1 MSSGSVSS
9 SFFVFLSLLAALP
22 GGAQQP
28 APQQAPPP
36 PAVPAPPKGP
46 VTGPSA
52 PPTAPEAAPVKKSGD
67 PYTIEDGGFSVQLN
81 YWLTQSEPILRG
93 GKATT
98 VRAPESPDFD
108 FPGKGKPTPE
118 VMISFPAGREH
129 TMRISYLRTQSSGDA
144 TAPRDLAL
152 FSVGYKQGD
161 RLAARYRLEHAK
173 ASWDYLSYTFAA
185 SQIRVKTLWE
195 VQYAAIK
202 TTIDAPIRAAT
213 STDAVFA
220 EGNKYVIL
228 PALGLG
234 LEQAV
239 GKRFR
244 WEAKGSGF
252 GLPKRSGIWNAE
264 ASAVV
269 NMRRFE
275 LLVGAKALWIKTS
288 PKDDSFF
295 KQTHWG
301 PYVGLRWYFEPNKR

>member
-1 MSSGSVSS
+1 MSPLFVSL
-9 SFFVFLSLLAALP
+9 VFLWLTAPLP
-22 GGAQQP
+22 AQQP
-28 APQQAPPP
+28 APPP
-36 PAVPAPPKGP
+36 PAVPPPPKGP
-46 VTGPSA
+46 VTGPST
-52 PPTAPEAAPVKKSGD
+52 PPAAPEAAPAKSGE
-67 PYTIEDGGFSVQLN
+67 PYTIEDGGFSIQLN

-98 VRAPESPDFD
+98 VRPPESPDLD

-118 VMISFPAGREH
+118 VMLSIPAGREH
-129 TMRISYLRTQSSGDA
+129 TLRASYLRTQSSGNT
-144 TAPRDLAL
+144 TAARDLAL

-161 RLAARYRLEHAK
+161 LLATRYRLEHAK
-173 ASWDYLSYTFAA
+173 LSWDYLSYTFAA

-195 VQYAAIK
+195 LQYAAVK

-213 STDAVFA
+213 TTDETIA

-264 ASAVV
+264 ASAVL
-269 NMRRFE
+269 NLRRFE
-275 LLVGAKALWIKTS
+275 VLFGAKALWLKSS
-288 PKDDSFF
+288 PKDDAFF
-295 KQTHWG
+295 RQTHWG
-301 PYVGLRWYFEPNKR
+301 PYVGLRWYLEPGKR